1 MILRIVGLDP
11 AKVLARGVRVELP
24 GSTTF
29 LVMHPFDLLRSRLA
43 NLHELREKQNDEGA
57 AQLRLA
63 INVARA
69 LPAGAGGALPAGRDR
84 RWASPIQT
92 RVSEIEKMAAID
104 DAGRKVAKRWGVHVA
119 DAIDPSLIPAGAFWI
134 RKWPALKVLMS
145 VEYASGFAAPER
157 RR

>member
-29 LVMHPFDLLRSRLA
+29 LVMHLFNLLRSRLA

-84 RWASPIQT
+84 R
-92 RVSEIEKMAAID
+92 
-104 DAGRKVAKRWGVHVA
+104 
-119 DAIDPSLIPAGAFWI
+119 
-134 RKWPALKVLMS
+134 
-145 VEYASGFAAPER
+145 
-157 RR
+157 

>member
-29 LVMHPFDLLRSRLA
+29 LVMHLFNLLRSRLA

-63 INVARA
+63 IDVARA
-69 LPAGAGGALPAGRDR
+69 PYLQEQAARYPPAETGARRVRSRRACQRSR
-84 RWASPIQT
+84 RWRRST
-92 RVSEIEKMAAID
+92 MRG
-104 DAGRKVAKRWGVHVA
+104 GRLR
-119 DAIDPSLIPAGAFWI
+119 SAGAFMWRMRSI
-134 RKWPALKVLMS
+134 R
-145 VEYASGFAAPER
+145 R
-157 RR
+157 